1 MNHYENLII
10 KVTVT
15 HICVSIT
22 QEPNAEGSWEPRS
35 LRPAWAA
42 EHDPVSVNQLIRQTG
57 KSLVQVKEKK
67 RKIYSTLLKNAKAD
81 FLRELLL
88 TRQYYGE
95 RERAQP

>member
-22 QEPNAEGSWEPRS
+22 REPNAEGSWEPRS
-35 LRPAWAA
+35 LRPSWAA

-67 RKIYSTLLKNAKAD
+67 KIILNIVKECNGRLS
-81 FLRELLL
+81 
-88 TRQYYGE
+88 
-95 RERAQP
+95 